1 MTAPATVGA
10 GQAGDQV
17 GHPSVDQPDLSVLL
31 VSWNTREQTR
41 ACLDSLPAAVTPD
54 LRYEVVAV
62 DNGST
67 DGSAQLLATYPGVRA
82 IHNARNT
89 GYASAVNQAY
99 RHARADLVLLLN
111 SDVRCEPG
119 AISALVDFL
128 RRHPGA
134 AGVCPQYRDVDG
146 AIDPHCLGL
155 PGFRAL
161 LGLAAGMRWL
171 PGMRGPWRA
180 YQLVGEDFDRVRP
193 VPQPAASCLLLRRAD
208 LEPEQVFDEAYP
220 IYFND
225 VRLAKRL
232 ADAGRLLWM
241 TPAATVVHERGS
253 STRLME
259 PAMRSR
265 HHLAGLVRYVADT
278 QPWYRLLVLRALTLL
293 DRQVRGVFGI
303 RGQLGPRD
311 LFAALRADPGP
322 LPGTEPPPDGDGRDW
337 VVMLSGVDWR
347 TGAHRQHALARE
359 LAVDRRVLFVE
370 SPRHHPR
377 WRFEV
382 QRLGPT
388 LWRAT
393 PPTVLPAGRQL
404 PPVNWLNRRIGAAVV
419 RRWLDRAPGRRLA
432 WIDEDLSTTMARH
445 LGASAVVYDGADLD
459 WTFTRRWNRWHVRR
473 GLHNAVGAADLVLAS
488 SPAMEGRLP
497 AARRPTVALP
507 NGCDPDQF
515 DPSGPVAP
523 WADRLPRPLLG
534 YAGAVDTRAFDAELL
549 AEVARARPDWTF
561 LLVGPSTA
569 AGRAPLAGLANVRL
583 YDLVEF
589 AQVPAILRACDVC
602 LIPYRI
608 GGLIDYVQPKKCYEY
623 LALGKPV
630 VATPLPA
637 LAHLD
642 GPVHLGGDP
651 ESFVAAV
658 EEALRSSACPDAA
671 TLRRAAALRNSW
683 SARGDQLRDLLDGL
697 VAGR

>member
-1 MTAPATVGA
+1 
-10 GQAGDQV
+10 
-17 GHPSVDQPDLSVLL
+17 
-31 VSWNTREQTR
+31 
-41 ACLDSLPAAVTPD
+41 
-54 LRYEVVAV
+54 
-62 DNGST
+62 
-67 DGSAQLLATYPGVRA
+67 
-82 IHNARNT
+82 
-89 GYASAVNQAY
+89 
-99 RHARADLVLLLN
+99 
-111 SDVRCEPG
+111 
-119 AISALVDFL
+119 
-128 RRHPGA
+128 
-134 AGVCPQYRDVDG
+134 
-146 AIDPHCLGL
+146 
-155 PGFRAL
+155 
-161 LGLAAGMRWL
+161 
-171 PGMRGPWRA
+171 
-180 YQLVGEDFDRVRP
+180 
-193 VPQPAASCLLLRRAD
+193 
-208 LEPEQVFDEAYP
+208 
-220 IYFND
+220 
-225 VRLAKRL
+225 
-232 ADAGRLLWM
+232 
-241 TPAATVVHERGS
+241 
-253 STRLME
+253 
-259 PAMRSR
+259 
-265 HHLAGLVRYVADT
+265 
-278 QPWYRLLVLRALTLL
+278 
-293 DRQVRGVFGI
+293 
-303 RGQLGPRD
+303 
-311 LFAALRADPGP
+311 
-322 LPGTEPPPDGDGRDW
+322 
-337 VVMLSGVDWR
+337 MLSGVDWR

-382 QRLGPT
+382 QRIGPT

-404 PPVNWLNRRIGAAVV
+404 PPVNWLNRRIGAVVV

-432 WIDEDLSTTMARH
+432 WIDEDLSTTTARH
-445 LGASAVVYDGADLD
+445 LGASAVIYDGADLD

-473 GLHNAVGAADLVLAS
+473 GMHSAVGAADLVLAS

-549 AEVARARPDWTF
+549 AEVARSRPDWTF

-602 LIPYRI
+602 LIPYRV

-637 LAHLD
+637 LRHID

-658 EEALRSSACPDAA
+658 EEALRSSACPDAV